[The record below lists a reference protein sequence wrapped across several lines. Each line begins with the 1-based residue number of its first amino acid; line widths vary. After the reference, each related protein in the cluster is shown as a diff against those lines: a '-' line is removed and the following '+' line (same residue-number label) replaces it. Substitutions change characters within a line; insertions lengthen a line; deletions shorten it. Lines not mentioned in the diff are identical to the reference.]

1 MTFLFLINCKKSS
14 LVADTQWNIKILY
27 TVKIFLQSLKFCLI
41 HLQINSGANH
51 KRALRMLFTLS
62 DIKAHDY
69 KQFPFLSFPNNCIK
83 KHFLFLIF
91 FKRDKRAKNCSYG
104 KKLKWVKSKKK
115 FLSQLLQWSAN
126 DIK

>member
-1 MTFLFLINCKKSS
+1 MHYT
-14 LVADTQWNIKILY
+14 ILY
-27 TVKIFLQSLKFCLI
+27 HLIYLK
-41 HLQINSGANH
+41 INSGANH

-69 KQFPFLSFPNNCIK
+69 KQFSFHSFPNNWIK

-104 KKLKWVKSKKK
+104 EKK
-115 FLSQLLQWSAN
+115 F
-126 DIK
+126 K